1 MTHYE
6 ESCAGCRLSQG
17 RGCSVGGIVKLDGN
31 WVLNHYGGLEG
42 YLGWMAL
49 QPRFHRMSLV
59 DLNDQELRALGPNV
73 KLVQQ
78 LLDDYW
84 SETFPKDKIVR
95 LYMTYFFESVFNTP
109 KASPYH
115 LHIHL
120 IPRLELLEP
129 VLREYSDGLVN
140 DEDEYE
146 MVSTINAWRTPTIT
160 TQRAFPNEYR
170 KNDKS
175 YKKLMEWLKNRIESS
190 G

>member
-1 MTHYE
+1 MT
-6 ESCAGCRLSQG
+6 CKGCLISEG
-17 RGCSVGGIVKLDGN
+17 RGESVGKIIKLEGN
-31 WVLNHYGGLEG
+31 WVLNHYSGSEG

-49 QPRFHRMSLV
+49 QPYEHRMSLV

-84 SETFPKDKIVR
+84 RETFPKDELVR

-109 KASPYH
+109 DPSSYH

-120 IPRLELLEP
+120 IPRLKSLDR
-129 VLREYSDGLVN
+129 VLREYPDGLVN
-140 DEDEYE
+140 DEDGYKME
-146 MVSTINAWRTPTIT
+146 SRINAWRAPTIT
-160 TQRAFPNEYR
+160 TQKAFPDEYR
-170 KNDKS
+170 RNKKS
-175 YKKLMEWLKNRIESS
+175 YKKLMKWLKDRIDNS